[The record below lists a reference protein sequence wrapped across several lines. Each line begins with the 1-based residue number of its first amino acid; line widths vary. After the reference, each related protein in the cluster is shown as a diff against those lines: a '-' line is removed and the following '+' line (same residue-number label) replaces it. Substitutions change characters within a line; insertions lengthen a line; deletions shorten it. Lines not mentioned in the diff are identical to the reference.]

1 MALLSTASVGRIGVN
16 IDALPT
22 VLPVNFALFNG
33 SVVFRTAP
41 GTKLHFAT
49 RDAVVA
55 FQADHYGSVR
65 EPTGWSVLVRGV
77 AQTLTDPSVL
87 STCHSNHGDRSKAA
101 VATTSESNQ
110 PSSPDAA
117 SCHETARDGLRAN
130 ECRSA
135 HRGTVIRA
143 ATKKNTSVVVAHCRE
158 VDTNE
163 TANVRIAG
171 IGTFG
176 SGFGC
181 GESGCCRCEQVRDRR
196 ESVGGGSSA
205 AMAFHRR

>member
-1 MALLSTASVGRIGVN
+1 MVTGAHLEPITQDECMALLSTASVGRIGVN

-87 STCHSNHGDRSKAA
+87 
-101 VATTSESNQ
+101 
-110 PSSPDAA
+110 
-117 SCHETARDGLRAN
+117 
-130 ECRSA
+130 
-135 HRGTVIRA
+135 RA
-143 ATKKNTSVVVAHCRE
+143 AQHLPLEPWGPLEGSRG
-158 VDTNE
+158 DY
-163 TANVRIAG
+163 VRVEPAIVTG
-171 IGTFG
+171 
-176 SGFGC
+176 
-181 GESGCCRCEQVRDRR
+181 RR
-196 ESVGGGSSA
+196 FVS
-205 AMAFHRR
+205 